1 MIVHT
6 FLGKFRKQSSQ
17 QRSSL
22 IEAIMVSVDN
32 LNETLQ
38 QRYKELAVFL
48 DDKSVPKKVSSLRK
62 ISKYTN

>member
-48 DDKSVPKKVSSLRK
+48 DDKSVPKKVSSPRN
-62 ISKYTN
+62 ISK

>member
-1 MIVHT
+1 MTVHT

-62 ISKYTN
+62 ISK

>member
-62 ISKYTN
+62 ISK